1 MLKHLLIKNYTLI
14 DKLDISFQPGFSVIT
29 GETGAG
35 KSIILGAISL
45 LLGQRAEG
53 KVIKTG
59 ADRCIIE
66 AHFDLSTYA
75 MGSFFQEN
83 DIDDDTDDCIIRREL
98 TAAGKSR
105 SFIND
110 TPVPLSLMKQLGQQL
125 VDIHSQ
131 HKNLMLQE
139 EDFQLN
145 TVDIIANHQKKLQQY
160 QEAYKQY
167 QSAQEKL
174 AKAKADIE
182 KASADADY
190 LRFQQ
195 NELDEASL
203 YPGMQDEL
211 EQESE
216 MLSHVE
222 DIKSNLYLADHLFNG
237 DNGIGILSQLKEACR
252 SLESITNVFPD
263 VQEAAKRL
271 DSSYIE
277 INDIAREVGNHVERL
292 DYDPNRLNYLN
303 EKLDVIYNL
312 EKKHRVHS
320 VEELIAL
327 RDDIAARLSSID
339 NSDALLEE
347 LELEVKARK
356 KECTAMA
363 LVLTEERRQAADKI
377 EKEMTSRLIPL
388 GIPHVRFEI
397 RINEKPLSPNG
408 ADSVCFMFSAN
419 TSTPLRPVSEV
430 ASGGEI
436 ARVMLSLKAM
446 ISGAVKLPT
455 IIFDEID
462 TGVSGKIAEQMAQ
475 MMHDMGQHHRQVIS
489 ITHLPQIAAKGSTH
503 FKVYKEETPQGTI
516 SHMKELNSEQR
527 LMEIAQMLSG
537 SDVSQAAI
545 DNAKTLLG
553 LENNHQ

>member
-14 DKLDISFQPGFSVIT
+14 DKLDISFRPGFSVIT

-66 AHFDLSTYA
+66 AHFDLSAYA
-75 MGSFFQEN
+75 MERFFQEN

-145 TVDIIANHQKKLQQY
+145 TVDIIANNQKKRQQY

-167 QSAQEKL
+167 LSAQEKL
-174 AKAKADIE
+174 TKAKSDIE

-203 YPGMQDEL
+203 SPGLQDEL

-222 DIKSNLYLADHLFNG
+222 DIKSSLFLADHLFNG
-237 DNGIGILSQLKEACR
+237 ENGIGILGQLKEACR
-252 SLESITNVFPD
+252 SLEGVTDVFPD

-271 DSSYIE
+271 
-277 INDIAREVGNHVERL
+277 IA
-292 DYDPNRLNYLN
+292 
-303 EKLDVIYNL
+303 
-312 EKKHRVHS
+312 S
-320 VEELIAL
+320 
-327 RDDIAARLSSID
+327 RLSSID
-339 NSDALLEE
+339 NSDALLKE
-347 LELEVKARK
+347 LELEEEARK
-356 KECTAMA
+356 EECTAIA
-363 LVLTEERRQAADKI
+363 LALRNERRKAADKI
-377 EKEMTSRLIPL
+377 EREMTSRLIPL

-436 ARVMLSLKAM
+436 ARVILSVKAM
-446 ISGAVKLPT
+446 VSGAVKLPT

-475 MMHDMGQHHRQVIS
+475 MMYDMGQHHRQVIS

-516 SHMKELNSEQR
+516 SHMKELSSEQR

-553 LENNHQ
+553 IENNNQ

>member
-14 DKLDISFQPGFSVIT
+14 DKLDISFRPGFSVIT

-66 AHFDLSTYA
+66 AHFDLSAYA
-75 MGSFFQEN
+75 MERFFQEN

-145 TVDIIANHQKKLQQY
+145 TVDIIANNQKKRQQY

-167 QSAQEKL
+167 LSAQEKL
-174 AKAKADIE
+174 TKAKSDIE

-203 YPGMQDEL
+203 SPGLQDEL

-222 DIKSNLYLADHLFNG
+222 DIKSSLFLADHLFNG
-237 DNGIGILSQLKEACR
+237 ENGIGILGQLKEACR
-252 SLESITNVFPD
+252 SLEGVTDVFPD

-271 DSSYIE
+271 DSCYIE
-277 INDIAREVGNHVERL
+277 INDIAREVSNHVERL
-292 DYDPNRLNYLN
+292 DYDPNRLNYVN

-312 EKKHRVHS
+312 EKKHHVHS

-327 RDDIAARLSSID
+327 RDEIASRLSSID
-339 NSDALLEE
+339 NSDALLKE
-347 LELEVKARK
+347 LELEEEARK
-356 KECTAMA
+356 EECTAIA
-363 LVLTEERRQAADKI
+363 LALRNERRKAADKI
-377 EKEMTSRLIPL
+377 EREMTSRLIPL

-436 ARVMLSLKAM
+436 ARVMLSVKAM
-446 ISGAVKLPT
+446 VSGAVKLPT

-475 MMHDMGQHHRQVIS
+475 MMYDMGQHHRQVIS
-489 ITHLPQIAAKGSTH
+489 ITHLPQIAAKGNAH
-503 FKVYKEETPQGTI
+503 YFVYKEDQEGRTLTHI
-516 SHMKELNSEQR
+516 RKLDDEQR
-527 LMEIAQMLSG
+527 ITELAHLLSG
-537 SDVSQAAI
+537 SKVTEAAME
-545 DNAKTLLG
+545 NARQLL
-553 LENNHQ
+553 NDK